1 MKKVKIFLKK
11 LKKGDL
17 DKPMISWGTLAL
29 KSLVC
34 VHIIDNIVVIGLL
47 YNNDDKMLLGL
58 FYLLVTNVIVYRCLK
73 RLGVM

>member
-1 MKKVKIFLKK
+1 MKKFLKK

-17 DKPMISWGTLAL
+17 DKPMITWGELAL

-47 YNNDDKMLLGL
+47 YDNDKYMLTGL
-58 FYLLVTNVIVYRCLK
+58 LYLLITNVIVYKCLR
-73 RLGVM
+73 RLGVI